1 MELNKVERAETVN
14 VPMLTMAL
22 NNKLDSILREVETYR
37 GISQTVRSQGPTE
50 PEPTEGKS
58 PEPQDLIMAL
68 QLLIAKAEH
77 AYTAIS
83 NTNIRMREVLY
94 PQQ

>member
-1 MELNKVERAETVN
+1 MESNKVERAETVN
-14 VPMLTMAL
+14 VPMLTMTL

-37 GISQTVRSQGPTE
+37 GISQTVISQVPTE
-50 PEPTEGKS
+50 PVATEGKS

-68 QLLIAKAEH
+68 QLLIAKAER

-83 NTNIRMREVLY
+83 NTNIRMQEVLY